1 MGMGPWSDSRV
12 VWALSA
18 SDFLKNAKTEI
29 DDESYLEQILGINPS
44 GKQSCCFAADL
55 FQTNSETQPLIE
67 AIVEDNPSVVV
78 EESPGMTKLDVVGRL
93 TIKRETVSKKIGRDF
108 DLQEIHINLISISG
122 NLDEDDDEFVISWG

>member
-1 MGMGPWSDSRV
+1 MHKVFIS
-12 VWALSA
+12 
-18 SDFLKNAKTEI
+18 
-29 DDESYLEQILGINPS
+29 
-44 GKQSCCFAADL
+44 

-78 EESPGMTKLDVVGRL
+78 EESPGMTKLDMVGRL
-93 TIKRETVSKKIGRDF
+93 TIKRETVSKKTGRDF